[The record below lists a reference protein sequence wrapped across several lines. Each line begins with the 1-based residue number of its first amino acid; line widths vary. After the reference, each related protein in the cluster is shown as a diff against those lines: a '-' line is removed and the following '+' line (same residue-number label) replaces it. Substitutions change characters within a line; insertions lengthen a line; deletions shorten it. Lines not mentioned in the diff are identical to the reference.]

1 MNHPAGSTRPLV
13 REIASFGAIGVAS
26 TLAYLALYSLVRS
39 GAAAPAAN
47 GLALVVTTIG
57 NTAANRR
64 WTFDI
69 HGSEGVATDHAAGLL
84 VFLLALSISSAG
96 LLLLHVLAPAAGR
109 PLELAVLLSASA
121 LATMARFVVL
131 RTWFASR
138 RPAPAS
144 GSDDRAT
151 R

>member
-13 REIASFGAIGVAS
+13 REIVSFGAIGVIS

-39 GAAAPAAN
+39 VAAAPAAN
-47 GLALVVTTIG
+47 ALALVVTAFG

-69 HGSEGVATDHAAGLL
+69 RGSQGIATDQAAGLL
-84 VFLLALSISSAG
+84 AFLLALAISSTG
-96 LLLLHVLAPAAGR
+96 LVLLHVLAPEAGR
-109 PLELAVLLSASA
+109 PLELAVLLSANV

-138 RPAPAS
+138 RLAPAT
-144 GSDDRAT
+144 GSADRGT

>member
-1 MNHPAGSTRPLV
+1 MYHRAGSTRPLV
-13 REIASFGAIGVAS
+13 REIASFAAIGVVS

-39 GAAAPAAN
+39 VAAAPAAN
-47 GLALVVTTIG
+47 ALALVVTAIG

-69 HGSEGVATDHAAGLL
+69 RGSQGIATDQAAGLL
-84 VFLLALSISSAG
+84 AFLLALAISSTG
-96 LLLLHVLAPAAGR
+96 LVLLHVLVPAGR
-109 PLELAVLLSASA
+109 PLELAVLLSANV

-144 GSDDRAT
+144 GSDDRAA